1 MMEGK
6 ITINNAPEKTE
17 KYVVVSDVE
26 GEFWYWGSWPDDAR
40 AKKAANEIGGL
51 VVKVGAA

>member
-17 KYVVVSDVE
+17 KYVVVSVVE
-26 GEFWYWGSWPDDAR
+26 GEFWYWGSWPDEAR

>member
-1 MMEGK
+1 MMEGMV
-6 ITINNAPEKTE
+6 TINNAPEKTE
-17 KYVVVSDVE
+17 KYVVVSVVE